1 MNIVERAKRL
11 CLSPDTEW
19 PVIAGESA
27 TLPTLL
33 PATCCRWPG

>member
-27 TLPTLL
+27 
-33 PATCCRWPG
+33 RWRRC